1 MRVLILS
8 VTAGFGHHATAK
20 AVGDQLTACGAEVHT
35 LDVYAYI
42 SNLIRAT
49 IDKGYLFSS
58 KHMQTL
64 YRLVYQLAENN
75 GASYFSSAPSIINI
89 INALGASKF
98 AKVLAG
104 YAPDVIVCTH
114 VFAAQMVDELKKRK
128 KLADI
133 TTIGIVTD
141 YTLHPYWEDV
151 PRVQYIVTAS
161 ELLTYRCVKRGIP
174 EERILPFGIPV
185 HPKFNRP
192 LSRADA
198 AAQLG
203 IDPQMRTILLMGG
216 SMGYADHVKTV
227 ETLTGIG
234 LPLQM
239 LVVCG
244 NNAKLKARIE
254 HFAEK
259 YEGDCVIRPYGF
271 VHNVEVMMSA
281 SDCIV
286 SKPGGLTVSEAL
298 AKSLPMLL
306 VDPLPGHEE
315 RNVEFLVNNGMAAL
329 ITRHFPI
336 DEAVYELFRNP
347 VRLDTVRQTMQAV
360 AHPDATER
368 LAEFIMRLD
377 QPK

>member
-8 VTAGFGHHATAK
+8 VTAGYGHHATAK
-20 AVGDQLTACGAEVHT
+20 AVGDMLASRGAEVHT

-42 SNLIRAT
+42 SNLIKTT

-75 GASYFSSAPSIINI
+75 GASYFSSSPSIINI
-89 INALGASKF
+89 INARGASKF

-104 YAPDVIVCTH
+104 YSPEVIVCTH
-114 VFAAQMVDELKKRK
+114 IFAAQLVDELKKRK
-128 KLADI
+128 KLDDI
-133 TTIGIVTD
+133 KTIGIVTD

-185 HPKFNRP
+185 HPKFNRQ
-192 LSRADA
+192 LARRDA

-203 IDPQMRTILLMGG
+203 IDPSMRTLLLMGG
-216 SMGYADHVKTV
+216 SMGYADHVKTL
-227 ETLTGIG
+227 EILTQIG
-234 LPLQM
+234 LPLQL

-244 NNAKLKARIE
+244 NNAKMKIRVEQCA
-254 HFAEK
+254 AK
-259 YEGDCVIRPYGF
+259 YEGNCIIKPYGF
-271 VHNVEVMMSA
+271 VNNVEVMMSA

-298 AKSLPMLL
+298 AKNLPMLL
-306 VDPLPGHEE
+306 VDPIPGHEE

-329 ITRHFPI
+329 ITKNFPI
-336 DEAVYELFRNP
+336 DEAVYELFSNP
-347 VRLDTVRQTMQAV
+347 VRLQTVRQTMRAI

-368 LAEFIMRLD
+368 LAEFIL
-377 QPK
+377 QWEES

>member
-8 VTAGFGHHATAK
+8 VTAGYGHHATAK
-20 AVGDQLTACGAEVHT
+20 AIGDMLTGKGAEVHT

-42 SNLIRAT
+42 SNLIKTT

-58 KHMQTL
+58 RHMQTL

-104 YAPDVIVCTH
+104 YSPDVIVCTH
-114 VFAAQMVDELKKRK
+114 IFAAQMVDELKKRK
-128 KLADI
+128 KLDDI

-161 ELLTYRCVKRGIP
+161 ELLTYRCMKRGIP

-185 HPKFNRP
+185 HPKFNRYQ
-192 LSRADA
+192 SREDA

-203 IDPQMRTILLMGG
+203 IDPAMRTLLLMGG
-216 SMGYADHVKTV
+216 SMGYADHVKIL
-227 ETLTGIG
+227 ETLTRIGI
-234 LPLQM
+234 PLQL

-244 NNAKLKARIE
+244 NNSKMKLRVDQ
-254 HFAEK
+254 FASR
-259 YEGDCVIRPYGF
+259 YEGGCVVRAYGF

-298 AKSLPMLL
+298 AKNLPMLL
-306 VDPLPGHEE
+306 VHPIPGHEE

-329 ITRHFPI
+329 ITKHFPI
-336 DEAVYELFRNP
+336 DEAVYELFSNP
-347 VRLDTVRQTMQAV
+347 ARLQTVRQNMRAV

-368 LAEFIMRLD
+368 LADFIL
-377 QPK
+377 QGH

>member
-8 VTAGFGHHATAK
+8 VTAGYGHHATAK
-20 AVGDQLTACGAEVHT
+20 AIGDMLTSKGAEVHT

-42 SNLIRAT
+42 SNLIKTT

-104 YAPDVIVCTH
+104 YTPDVIVCTH
-114 VFAAQMVDELKKRK
+114 IFAAQMVDELKKRK
-128 KLADI
+128 KLDDI

-161 ELLTYRCVKRGIP
+161 ELLTYRCVP

-185 HPKFNRP
+185 HPKFNQQ
-192 LSRADA
+192 LSREDA

-203 IDPQMRTILLMGG
+203 IDPQMRTLLLMGG
-216 SMGYADHVKTV
+216 SMGYADHVKIL
-227 ETLTGIG
+227 EKLTQIG
-234 LPLQM
+234 MPLQL

-244 NNAKLKARIE
+244 NNNKMKLRVE
-254 HFAEK
+254 QFAFR
-259 YEGDCVIRPYGF
+259 YEGDCVVKAYGF

-298 AKSLPMLL
+298 AKNLPMLL
-306 VDPLPGHEE
+306 VDPFPAT
-315 RNVEFLVNNGMAAL
+315 RNAMWTFWSTTAWP
-329 ITRHFPI
+329 R
-336 DEAVYELFRNP
+336 
-347 VRLDTVRQTMQAV
+347 
-360 AHPDATER
+360 
-368 LAEFIMRLD
+368 
-377 QPK
+377 